1 MNNPL
6 SYPNPYLNEGPML
19 IILIQGRRVKIVKT
33 FIYFFSILIIII
45 INGAHWFSFRKQKM
59 EFREGL
65 KKKLLEN
72 SNKGG
77 GSARVDFPIKKIN
90 KKKCAKNTW
99 NCLKTILRQTCFFQ
113 LWPPLPPPQ
122 TCPDMSTDWLSKI
135 KQRKAITWS
144 VGIKKITHIIQ
155 NSFHG
160 A

>member
-1 MNNPL
+1 MTPFECPKSAKRMLMWRQMDAKRMLTWRLLDAQN
-6 SYPNPYLNEGPML
+6 YKDLN
-19 IILIQGRRVKIVKT
+19 
-33 FIYFFSILIIII
+33 FSCLL
-45 INGAHWFSFRKQKM
+45 
-59 EFREGL
+59 REGF
-65 KKKLLEN
+65 KKKKKILEN
-72 SNKGG
+72 SNKRGG
-77 GSARVDFPIKKIN
+77 VSEGRFSN
-90 KKKCAKNTW
+90 KKKKTCAKNTW

-122 TCPDMSTDWLSKI
+122 TCPDMSTDWSSEI